1 MDDLAGKIQNI
12 LQDEESMKQIS
23 ELAAMLGLSSDSPA
37 QNESSGTAAGSA
49 NGSSVASNAAQP
61 PFGGMNQF
69 SGMGA
74 STGAGA
80 PTNLGNALS
89 QLLGGGGS
97 QQSSAPESGDLFGSL
112 DIAKLASLAGALK
125 NSGSDDEN
133 IRFILALK
141 PLLSAKKQAR
151 ADSAIKILRL
161 LNLIPLI
168 KASGII

>member
-23 ELAAMLGLSSDSPA
+23 ELAAMLGLGGNPPTPGENPGSGS
-37 QNESSGTAAGSA
+37 ESSGAG
-49 NGSSVASNAAQP
+49 NSSQP

-69 SGMGA
+69 SGAGA
-74 STGAGA
+74 SQNA
-80 PTNLGNALS
+80 GNALA
-89 QLLGGGGS
+89 QLLGGSSSS
-97 QQSSAPESGDLFGSL
+97 QSGQPDGGDLFGGL
-112 DIAKLASLAGALK
+112 DIAKLASLAGTLK

>member
-23 ELAAMLGLSSDSPA
+23 ELAAMLGLSPDSPTTG
-37 QNESSGTAAGSA
+37 EGSGSA
-49 NGSSVASNAAQP
+49 NSSFGANNAAQQS
-61 PFGGMNQF
+61 FGGVNQF
-69 SGMGA
+69 SGAGA

-80 PTNLGNALS
+80 PTNVGSALA

-97 QQSSAPESGDLFGSL
+97 SQSSPPDSGDLFGNL

>member
-23 ELAAMLGLSSDSPA
+23 ELAAMLGLTGNPPTPGESPGTGS
-37 QNESSGTAAGSA
+37 ESFAAGS
-49 NGSSVASNAAQP
+49 GSQP

-69 SGMGA
+69 SGA
-74 STGAGA
+74 NTSQNA
-80 PTNLGNALS
+80 GNALA
-89 QLLGGGGS
+89 QLLGGGNSS
-97 QQSSAPESGDLFGSL
+97 QSGQPDGGDLFGGL
-112 DIAKLASLAGALK
+112 DISKLASLAGALK

>member
-23 ELAAMLGLSSDSPA
+23 ELAAMLGLSPDSTTTG
-37 QNESSGTAAGSA
+37 EGSGSA
-49 NGSSVASNAAQP
+49 NGSFGANNAAQP
-61 PFGGMNQF
+61 SFGGMNQF
-69 SGMGA
+69 SGAGA
-74 STGAGA
+74 STGAGS
-80 PTNLGNALS
+80 PTNVGNALAG
-89 QLLGGGGS
+89 LLGGGGS
-97 QQSSAPESGDLFGSL
+97 QQSSAPDSGDLFGNL
-112 DIAKLASLAGALK
+112 DIAKLASLAGTLK

>member
-1 MDDLAGKIQNI
+1 MW
-12 LQDEESMKQIS
+12 E
-23 ELAAMLGLSSDSPA
+23 
-37 QNESSGTAAGSA
+37 
-49 NGSSVASNAAQP
+49 
-61 PFGGMNQF
+61 
-69 SGMGA
+69 
-74 STGAGA
+74 
-80 PTNLGNALS
+80 NALA

-97 QQSSAPESGDLFGSL
+97 QQSSPPDSGDLFGNL
-112 DIAKLASLAGALK
+112 DIAKLASLAGTLK